1 MFGPSFA
8 KKVADEINKIREDP
22 QKYSET
28 INGYLKYF
36 HGKVLRLP
44 HESGIETQEGP
55 DAYKEAAEFL
65 ATAPKLPPLTISPLL
80 NDAANDLAKE
90 MSKFNEVEEME
101 QVDRDPFVKK
111 HGHYVGHLGE
121 STDFGSV
128 TPLLACVNLIVD
140 DGNETRNNRKLMFRE
155 DNKLIG
161 TACVP
166 HDNLGCITLVMYA
179 TDFAEGEEKDDE

>member
-80 NDAANDLAKE
+80 NDAANDMAKE
-90 MSKFNEVEEME
+90 MSKFNEVEEIE
-101 QVDRDPFVKK
+101 IDKEIIDSLIEKIKEIFKKNVKIIEIRK
-111 HGHYVGHLGE
+111 GSL
-121 STDFGSV
+121 SV
-128 TPLLACVNLIVD
+128 TLALNYI
-140 DGNETRNNRKLMFRE
+140 
-155 DNKLIG
+155 I
-161 TACVP
+161 
-166 HDNLGCITLVMYA
+166 
-179 TDFAEGEEKDDE
+179 EEKL